1 MNSYRITPVA
11 GHARK
16 PPANLRRSRS
26 SATREVVKRTRA
38 LHSRQTPSV
47 SSDRTISLR
56 KASSRT
62 APNPGCTGLVGQ
74 SCCTNDHPNGIR
86 RTQVDSGG
94 SNSGPNGSHW
104 FASRVRKTEET
115 SFGSRTEIRMVTR
128 FGNTGNRGE
137 KNPDPGVA
145 SEKRSQRASFG
156 GVFRYPGWT
165 SQ

>member
-11 GHARK
+11 GRSPEIPLLRYARGGQAHQGS
-16 PPANLRRSRS
+16 PFTSNAC
-26 SATREVVKRTRA
+26 
-38 LHSRQTPSV
+38 V

-74 SCCTNDHPNGIR
+74 SCCTNDHANGIR

-94 SNSGPNGSHW
+94 SHSGPNGSHW

-137 KNPDPGVA
+137 NYPAPGVA